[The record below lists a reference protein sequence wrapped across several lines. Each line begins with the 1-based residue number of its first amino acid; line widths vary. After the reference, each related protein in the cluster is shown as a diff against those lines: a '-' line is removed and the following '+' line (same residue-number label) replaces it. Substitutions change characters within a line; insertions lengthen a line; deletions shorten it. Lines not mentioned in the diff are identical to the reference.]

1 MTCRR
6 WQARSHPSARARLP
20 GMPDDDLRAR
30 FDAELLVAGLS
41 LTGAD
46 YESLFEMWAEHRP
59 ERERLRA
66 AVLAPEEE
74 PEPWR

>member
-1 MTCRR
+1 
-6 WQARSHPSARARLP
+6 
-20 GMPDDDLRAR
+20 MPPDHLRAR
-30 FDAELLVAGLS
+30 FDAELLVAGLA

-46 YESLFEMWAEHRP
+46 YENLFEMWAEHLP

-74 PEPWR
+74 PGPAGEREPGRWR